1 MINYAKL
8 GKNNSTAKYNFIFH
22 PHIPVFVQRILQFK
36 GGGAGGLRRLRGGGE
51 GLREEQ
57 RKAKKGII

>member
-1 MINYAKL
+1 MINYAKI

-36 GGGAGGLRRLRGGGE
+36 GGAGGLRRLRGGGE